1 MYATNGPSSGVGNG
15 LGGRATAELLSGYST
30 MLYTSAT
37 LSVNLLANGDFE
49 NDPSDDLAV
58 VSAWFAQGGKNAFMT
73 GDNLVSGLHD
83 AGAQGDAFVAG
94 YLGVVLQA
102 ENIHDLIGAQKSPQ
116 VAAITGNGIIDRVPR
131 WIAYG
136 GCPRWFRAYGHSA
149 GLFFDAVE
157 TSPDAVRLAEYTDPA
172 GNPGVYPYAA
182 AVYHHRPDQ
191 NARVVMMPV
200 DFMYL
205 YNQPGWAPPAGYEGI
220 AARAIILEDVLTFFG
235 ESGSSIPVSVAPDA
249 PLRVTQY
256 PNPFNPAT
264 TIALDLPRAGDVS
277 LKIYNLRG
285 ALVRTLL
292 DERLAAG
299 HHEIVWNGTDDRGA
313 TVASGVYFSEVK
325 AAGEERV
332 HKLALIK

>member
-1 MYATNGPSSGVGNG
+1 
-15 LGGRATAELLSGYST
+15 

-73 GDNLVSGLHD
+73 GDDLVTGLLNAGTQGSTFVTTYFDVNHVD
-83 AGAQGDAFVAG
+83 ASIQ
-94 YLGVVLQA
+94 
-102 ENIHDLIGAQKSPQ
+102 ELIGNQTTPT
-116 VAAITGNGIIDRVPR
+116 VLAIAGNGIINQVPT
-131 WIAYG
+131 WIAFG
-136 GCPRWFRAYGHSA
+136 GCPVLNR
-149 GLFFDAVE
+149 FDAIE
-157 TSPDAVRLAEYTDPA
+157 PGAGAVRLAEFTDPG
-172 GNPGVYPYAA
+172 GNPGIYPYAA
-182 AVYHHRPDQ
+182 AVYHYHAAQD
-191 NARVVMMPV
+191 ARVVMMPV
-200 DFMYL
+200 DFMNL
-205 YNQPGWAPPAGYEGI
+205 YNQPGWSPPAGYEGI

-299 HHEIVWNGTDDRGA
+299 RHEIVWNGTDDRGA
-313 TVASGVYFSEVK
+313 AVASGVYFSEVK
-325 AAGEERV
+325 ADGEVRV
-332 HKLALIK
+332 HKLALVK